1 MSEAEIIIDCFE
13 RQVERSPHSTA
24 LIVENGEQFSYLY
37 LNDIATF
44 IGEEIACALS
54 CVPPISI
61 DDQQHGGSDTPLV
74 AVTMTRGVGIVGS
87 ILGILKAGAA
97 YVPVDPAFPPD
108 RQTHIF
114 QQSKCQL
121 LITDSSSFEAALK
134 LGVNFPPTLV
144 IDSSAFTSNGIV
156 GRIVSKYVKLPSF
169 DKLDKRSLLSEAKD
183 QVYDRQEGGLAYV
196 LYTSGSTG
204 KPKGVMVRQDGVVK
218 QIFWFAH
225 ELDVGPHS
233 RVLSVS
239 TFSFDISVLEM
250 YLPLLNGGTQVL
262 AFQSSQKDPFRL
274 LDVIQDNGVTVMQAT
289 PTTYE
294 MFFAIGWTGDKGI
307 DFFVGGEAFR
317 PSLLKLVDNCRSLR
331 NLYGP
336 TETTIWASSFL
347 LPPHSSQ
354 MLQSNGV
361 KVIPV
366 GYPICD
372 KIFYLVS
379 LDEPKRLVGDG
390 EEGELWIG
398 GVGVTPGY
406 LNAPELTEKLFIPN
420 PFGEGFVYLT
430 GDLIKRIDGGK
441 GPYLFVRRIDDQVK
455 INGFRIE
462 LAEIETVF
470 ATHPLIDTAIAVVRD
485 GKLILYVKKADDGS
499 SARKLS
505 KDELN
510 SVFDFAARSLMYY
523 MMPKNIVFV
532 EKFPIGA
539 TGKCDRKSLPPPP
552 PDSAVEFVNHNH
564 GGQNNNQL
572 SQVNHFLLLSIMSI
586 YDEFISKC

>member
-1 MSEAEIIIDCFE
+1 
-13 RQVERSPHSTA
+13 
-24 LIVENGEQFSYLY
+24 
-37 LNDIATF
+37 
-44 IGEEIACALS
+44 
-54 CVPPISI
+54 
-61 DDQQHGGSDTPLV
+61 
-74 AVTMTRGVGIVGS
+74 
-87 ILGILKAGAA
+87 
-97 YVPVDPAFPPD
+97 
-108 RQTHIF
+108 
-114 QQSKCQL
+114 
-121 LITDSSSFEAALK
+121 
-134 LGVNFPPTLV
+134 
-144 IDSSAFTSNGIV
+144 
-156 GRIVSKYVKLPSF
+156 
-169 DKLDKRSLLSEAKD
+169 
-183 QVYDRQEGGLAYV
+183 
-196 LYTSGSTG
+196 
-204 KPKGVMVRQDGVVK
+204 
-218 QIFWFAH
+218 
-225 ELDVGPHS
+225 
-233 RVLSVS
+233 
-239 TFSFDISVLEM
+239 
-250 YLPLLNGGTQVL
+250 
-262 AFQSSQKDPFRL
+262 
-274 LDVIQDNGVTVMQAT
+274 
-289 PTTYE
+289 
-294 MFFAIGWTGDKGI
+294 
-307 DFFVGGEAFR
+307 
-317 PSLLKLVDNCRSLR
+317 
-331 NLYGP
+331 
-336 TETTIWASSFL
+336 
-347 LPPHSSQ
+347 

-361 KVIPV
+361 KIIPV